1 MQDSYITFFFSQII
15 LLKYTFSYLKKYYT
29 FNKIET
35 FIFNNFISTPMKL
48 ELNDQQK
55 MIQKMV
61 REFADKE
68 VGPIAAE
75 LDKKEEYPHK
85 TLDKMA
91 KLGLLGIIIPT
102 EYGGAGL
109 DTISYSIVVEEISR
123 KCAST
128 GVVTSVHNSLA
139 AWPIMKY
146 GSDDQKK
153 KYLPLLAKG
162 EKIGAFAGTEPNAG
176 TDLGAMK
183 TTAVLKGD
191 KYIINGDKTFITSGS
206 EAGIII
212 VFAVTDK
219 NAGSK
224 GISAFIVENTF
235 KGYKVGSIFE
245 KLGINASKTSE
256 LIFENM
262 EVPKENLLGNEG
274 EGFKIA
280 LSTLDVG
287 RIGIGAQAVGIAQ
300 AALDESIEYSKQR
313 QQFNKPISQFQ
324 AIQWMIAD
332 MATRIEAAR
341 FLVYNASYKKDLGGR
356 ISKEAAMAKLF
367 ASEIAVE
374 SAVKA
379 VQIHGG
385 YGYTKEYTVERLFR
399 DSKITEIYEGTS
411 EVQRMVIAG
420 SILK

>member
-1 MQDSYITFFFSQII
+1 
-15 LLKYTFSYLKKYYT
+15 
-29 FNKIET
+29 
-35 FIFNNFISTPMKL
+35 MKL

-61 REFADKE
+61 REFAEKE
-68 VGPIAAE
+68 VAPIAAE

-85 TLDKMA
+85 TLEKMA

-109 DTISYSIVVEEISR
+109 DTISYSIIVEEISR

-128 GVVTSVHNSLA
+128 GVITSVHNSLA
-139 AWPIMKY
+139 AWPIIKY
-146 GSDDQKK
+146 GSDEQKK
-153 KYLPLLAKG
+153 KYLPILAKG

-176 TDLGAMK
+176 SDLGAMK
-183 TTAVLKGD
+183 TTAVLKGN
-191 KYIINGDKTFITSGS
+191 KYIINGDKTFITSVP

-219 NAGSK
+219 NVGTK
-224 GISAFIVENTF
+224 GLSAFIVESKF
-235 KGYKVGSIFE
+235 KGFKVGSIFD

-256 LIFENM
+256 LIFDNM
-262 EVPKENLLGNEG
+262 EVPKENLLGKEG

-280 LSTLDVG
+280 LSCLDGG
-287 RIGIGAQAVGIAQ
+287 RIGIACQAVGIAQ
-300 AALDESIEYSKQR
+300 AALDESINYSQQR
-313 QQFNKPISQFQ
+313 QQFGKPISKFQ

-341 FLVYNASYKKDLGGR
+341 WLVYNAAYKKDTGQR

-367 ASEIAVE
+367 ASETAMECVI
-374 SAVKA
+374 KGL
-379 VQIHGG
+379 QIHGG
-385 YGYTKEYTVERLFR
+385 YGYTKEYTIERLFR
-399 DSKITEIYEGTS
+399 DAKITEIYEGTS

-420 SILK
+420 SLLP

>member
-1 MQDSYITFFFSQII
+1 
-15 LLKYTFSYLKKYYT
+15 
-29 FNKIET
+29 
-35 FIFNNFISTPMKL
+35 MKL
-48 ELNDQQK
+48 EFTDQQK
-55 MIQKMV
+55 MILKMV

-68 VGPIAAE
+68 VAPIASE
-75 LDKKEEYPHK
+75 LDEKGEYPTK

-91 KLGLLGIIIPT
+91 KLGLLGIIIPR

-128 GVVTSVHNSLA
+128 GVITSVNNSLT

-146 GSDDQKK
+146 GNEDQKK
-153 KYLPLLAKG
+153 KYLPILAKG
-162 EKIGAFAGTEPNAG
+162 EKIGAFAATEPNAG
-176 TDLGAMK
+176 SDLGAIR
-183 TTAVLKGD
+183 TTAELKGD
-191 KYIINGDKTFITSGS
+191 NYIINGDKTFITSGP

-219 NAGSK
+219 SLGSK
-224 GISAFIVENTF
+224 GISAFIVESDM

-262 EVPKENLLGNEG
+262 EVPKENLLGREG

-280 LSTLDVG
+280 LSTLDGG
-287 RIGIGAQAVGIAQ
+287 RIGIASQAVGIAQ

-313 QQFNKPISQFQ
+313 QQFGQPIAKFQ

-332 MATRIEAAR
+332 MATRIEASR
-341 FLVYNASYKKDLGGR
+341 YLVYNAAYKKDIGEK

-367 ASEIAVE
+367 ASDTAMNSVI
-374 SAVKA
+374 KA

-399 DSKITEIYEGTS
+399 DAKITEIYEGTS
-411 EVQRMVIAG
+411 EVLKMVIAG
-420 SILK
+420 SLLK

>member
-1 MQDSYITFFFSQII
+1 
-15 LLKYTFSYLKKYYT
+15 
-29 FNKIET
+29 
-35 FIFNNFISTPMKL
+35 MKL

-61 REFADKE
+61 REFAEKE

-75 LDKKEEYPHK
+75 LDKKEEYPTK
-85 TLDKMA
+85 TLEKMA
-91 KLGLLGIIIPT
+91 KLGLLGAIIPT

-109 DTISYSIVVEEISR
+109 DTVSYTTIVEEISR

-128 GVVTSVHNSLA
+128 GVITSVHNSLVS
-139 AWPIMKY
+139 WPIMKY
-146 GSDDQKK
+146 GTEKQKK
-153 KYLPLLAKG
+153 KYLPILAKG

-176 TDLGAMK
+176 SDLGAMQ
-183 TTAVLKGD
+183 TTSFLKGD
-191 KYIINGDKTFITSGS
+191 KYIINGDKIFITSGS
-206 EAGIII
+206 DAGIII

-219 NAGSK
+219 SADTK

-235 KGYKVGSIFE
+235 KGYKVGSIYE
-245 KLGINASKTSE
+245 KMGINASGTAE

-262 EVPKENLLGNEG
+262 EVPKENLLGKEG

-287 RIGIGAQAVGIAQ
+287 RIGIAAQAVGIAQ

-313 QQFNKPISQFQ
+313 QQFGRPLAKFQ

-332 MATRIEAAR
+332 MATRIEASR
-341 FLVYNASYKKDLGGR
+341 FLVYNAAYKKDLGER
-356 ISKEAAMAKLF
+356 VSKEAAMAKLF
-367 ASEIAVE
+367 ASETAVE
-374 SAVKA
+374 AAIKA
-379 VQIHGG
+379 VQVHGG

-399 DSKITEIYEGTS
+399 DAKITEIYEGTS
-411 EVQRMVIAG
+411 EVQRMVIAA
-420 SILK
+420 SLLR

>member
-1 MQDSYITFFFSQII
+1 
-15 LLKYTFSYLKKYYT
+15 
-29 FNKIET
+29 
-35 FIFNNFISTPMKL
+35 MKL

-55 MIQKMV
+55 MIQNMV
-61 REFADKE
+61 KEFANKE
-68 VGPIAAE
+68 VGPIASE

-85 TLDKMA
+85 TLEKMA
-91 KLGLLGIIIPT
+91 KLGLLGIIIPP

-109 DTISYSIVVEEISR
+109 DTVSYAIVIEEISR

-128 GVVTSVHNSLA
+128 GVVTSVHNSLT

-146 GSDDQKK
+146 GTEEQKK
-153 KYLPLLAKG
+153 KYLPILAKG

-176 TDLGAMK
+176 SDLAAMK
-183 TTAVLKGD
+183 TTAVLKGK

-212 VFAVTDK
+212 IFAVTDK
-219 NAGSK
+219 NAGPK
-224 GISAFIVENTF
+224 GLSAFIIENKF

-262 EVPKENLLGNEG
+262 EVPKENLLGAEG
-274 EGFKIA
+274 DGFKIA
-280 LSTLDVG
+280 LSTLDGG
-287 RIGIGAQAVGIAQ
+287 RIGIAAQAVGIAQ
-300 AALDESIEYSKQR
+300 ACLDESIEYSKQR
-313 QQFNKPISQFQ
+313 QQFGKPICANQ

-332 MATRIEAAR
+332 MATKIEAAR
-341 FLVYNASYKKDLGGR
+341 FLLYNAAYKKDKGER

-367 ASEIAVE
+367 ASETAMDCAI
-374 SAVKA
+374 KA

-399 DSKITEIYEGTS
+399 DAKITEIYEGTS
-411 EVQRMVIAG
+411 EVQRMVISG
-420 SILK
+420 SLLK

>member
-1 MQDSYITFFFSQII
+1 MQ
-15 LLKYTFSYLKKYYT
+15 
-29 FNKIET
+29 
-35 FIFNNFISTPMKL
+35 L
-48 ELNDQQK
+48 ELNEQQK
-55 MIQKMV
+55 MIKKMV
-61 REFADKE
+61 REFAEKE
-68 VGPIAAE
+68 IAPVAAD
-75 LDKKEEYPHK
+75 LDKKAEYPTK
-85 TLDKMA
+85 ILQKMA

-109 DTISYSIVVEEISR
+109 DTISYAIVIEEISR

-128 GVVTSVHNSLA
+128 GVITSVHNSLVS
-139 AWPIMKY
+139 WPIMKY
-146 GSDDQKK
+146 GTEEQKK
-153 KYLPLLAKG
+153 KYLPILAKG

-176 TDLGAMK
+176 SDLGAMRTSAK
-183 TTAVLKGD
+183 LKGD

-206 EAGIII
+206 EAGILI

-235 KGYKVGSIFE
+235 KGFKVGSIFD
-245 KLGINASKTSE
+245 KMGINANHVSE
-256 LIFENM
+256 LVFENM
-262 EVPKENLLGNEG
+262 EVPKENLLGKEG

-280 LSTLDVG
+280 LSTLDGG
-287 RIGIGAQAVGIAQ
+287 RVGIGAQAVGIAQ
-300 AALDESIEYSKQR
+300 ACLDESIEYAKQR
-313 QQFNKPISQFQ
+313 QQFGRPISSFQ

-341 FLVYNASYKKDLGGR
+341 YLVYNAAYKKDKGIR

-367 ASEIAVE
+367 ASETAVE
-374 SAVKA
+374 AAIKA

-411 EVQRMVIAG
+411 EIQRLVVAN
-420 SILK
+420 SLLK